1 MAVDVGV
8 VLDPE
13 RAICARCLHR
23 FEIPTKG
30 VVARRIP
37 KPLPPSAARY
47 YDATVKV
54 THCGCIC
61 FHGRTG
67 EPNDISRPLPR
78 CADAA
83 GARTHT
89 RRTRRVPTFA
99 LCRRLPPFAPFC
111 CAERARIGQQLI
123 PEGPFGALN
132 CNQSR
137 ASTIDPVME
146 HYAHAA
152 ICANRVGLNLRF
164 LDSHPFVM
172 NSVRRGH
179 RKGHTFREGNVRLSG
194 IRRVD
199 EAHRD

>member
-37 KPLPPSAARY
+37 KPLPPRAAQY
-47 YDATVKV
+47 HDATVTV
-54 THCGCIC
+54 IHCGRIC

-67 EPNDISRPLPR
+67 EPNDISRPLP
-78 CADAA
+78 
-83 GARTHT
+83 
-89 RRTRRVPTFA
+89 
-99 LCRRLPPFAPFC
+99 PFAPFC
-111 CAERARIGQQLI
+111 CAERARKGQRLI

-132 CNQSR
+132 CDKSR
-137 ASTIDPVME
+137 ASTIDPVMD

-152 ICANRVGLNLRF
+152 ICANRLGLNMRF
-164 LDSHPFVM
+164 LDSHAFRNEFRAV
-172 NSVRRGH
+172 GH
-179 RKGHTFREGNVRLSG
+179 KKGHTFREGNERLSG

-199 EAHRD
+199 EAHGD